1 MAELSLTR
9 SVDDPKRYDLL
20 GVGSLRRP
28 RWYTRRTQ
36 ASTVDGQEWT
46 FMERGLW
53 GSERT
58 ATDSYGTAVGV
69 HRRRGWTGRDGTLTW
84 QGHTYET
91 RTAGWKLQTEVSSDG
106 RVLLTARPGAWR
118 PRRVSLTLDE
128 TAGLDDG
135 LVLFATWLSQTEQE
149 YRSMAAASS

>member
-1 MAELSLTR
+1 MVELSLTR
-9 SVDDPKRYDLL
+9 SVDDPKRYELP

-28 RWYTRRTQ
+28 HWYTRRTQ
-36 ASTVDGQEWT
+36 ARTIDGREWT
-46 FMERGLW
+46 LMEKGFW
-53 GSERT
+53 GSEQT

-84 QGHTYET
+84 QGRAYET
-91 RTAGWKLQTEVSSDG
+91 RTAGWKLQTEVRGEG

-118 PRRVSLTLDE
+118 PKRVMVTLDE

-135 LVLFATWLSQTEQE
+135 LILFATWLAQTEQE
-149 YRSMAAASS
+149 RRSSAAAST